1 MKQQRAVFDSQI
13 FSSLSDFRLCKA
25 SLGCGIVFSIIYSCH
40 GNTKKNFFKKKVLQA
55 VRVLLIPAMC

>member
-40 GNTKKNFFKKKVLQA
+40 GNTKKKKKKKVLQA